1 MIVARD
7 ERCPCN
13 LPPPGAKSASED
25 KLNVLGLGGGGMGV
39 ATGCCMHYTVYE
51 IILLLIC
58 INSYDFL

>member
-1 MIVARD
+1 MQPPR
-7 ERCPCN
+7 
-13 LPPPGAKSASED
+13 PPGAKSASED
-25 KLNVLGLGGGGMGV
+25 KLNVLGLGMEGVMGV

>member
-1 MIVARD
+1 MSDAHVSS
-7 ERCPCN
+7 
-13 LPPPGAKSASED
+13 PPRAKSASED
-25 KLNVLGLGGGGMGV
+25 KLNVLGMEGGMGV

>member
-1 MIVARD
+1 MSDAHVTS
-7 ERCPCN
+7 
-13 LPPPGAKSASED
+13 PPGAKSASED
-25 KLNVLGLGGGGMGV
+25 KLNVLGMEGGMGV